1 METQVLIIGG
11 GATGTGLARD
21 LALRGVQCIVAERED
36 INAGASGA
44 NHGLLHSGARYVST
58 DPTVTKECREESE
71 LLKRLAPHCIENTG
85 GLFVAVEGDDEKYV
99 ADFPHLCSRCS
110 IPVRAL
116 DIKDARE
123 LEPALSKNLIAAY
136 AVDDATIDPFKLS
149 LENIFQAQQLGT
161 TLLCHN
167 KAVGFKKSGNRIQ
180 ATYLL
185 NTKTGEETI
194 VEAEQV
200 VNAAGVW
207 VREVAAL
214 MGISIDMLYSKGSLL
229 VTDNRLTKRVIN
241 RLRRP
246 ADGDISVPGGTASIL
261 GTTSVRI
268 KSLDKICPTI
278 EEVDLIVDEGATML
292 PILETTRY
300 IRAYAGV
307 RPLIRAQGEIDDHSV
322 SRRFALLDHVQNGLE
337 NFATIPGGKLTT
349 YRFMAEKAADLVCQ
363 RLGVA
368 SPCLTRTE
376 PLPFTQAGRWTEPGL
391 GPRQWLSGMNTNEP
405 LLCECEMLST
415 RVIDGIIR
423 SIQKQNGTLNL
434 EAIGLRSRMGK
445 GPCQGTSCGGRVIGY
460 MYEQGLLDKDQGLT
474 NLREF
479 LCGRW
484 IGERPILWDGQLIQA
499 ELKEAVYCG
508 LSNLEV

>member
-21 LALRGVQCIVAERED
+21 LALRGVQCIVAEKGD

-58 DPTVTKECREESE
+58 DPTVTKECQEENE

-99 ADFPHLCSRCS
+99 ADFPHLCSKCG
-110 IPVRAL
+110 IPVMAI

-123 LEPALSKNLIAAY
+123 LEPALSKNLIAVY
-136 AVDDATIDPFKLS
+136 AVEDATIDPFKLS
-149 LENIFQAQQLGT
+149 LENISQAQQHGT
-161 TLLCHN
+161 TLLCNN
-167 KAVGFKKSGNRIQ
+167 KVVEFNKSGSRIR
-180 ATYLL
+180 AAILL

-200 VNAAGVW
+200 INAAGVW
-207 VREVAAL
+207 AREVAAFA
-214 MGISIDMLYSKGSLL
+214 GISIDMLYSKGSLV
-229 VTDNRLTKRVIN
+229 VTDSRLTKRVIN

-246 ADGDISVPGGTASIL
+246 ADGDIVVPGGTASIL

-268 KSLDKICPTI
+268 KSLDSISPTI
-278 EEVDLIVDEGATML
+278 KEVDLIVDEGATML
-292 PILETTRY
+292 PVLETTRY

-307 RPLIRAQGEIDDHSV
+307 RPLLRTQGEIDDHSV
-322 SRRFALLDHVQNGLE
+322 SRRFELLDHAENGLE

-349 YRFMAEKAADLVCQ
+349 YRYMAEKTADLVCQ
-363 RLGVA
+363 RIRV
-368 SPCLTRTE
+368 SSQCLTKTE
-376 PLPFTQAGRWTEPGL
+376 PLPCTQAGMWTEPGV
-391 GPRQWLSGMNTNEP
+391 GPRQWVKEKSTHEP

-415 RVIDGIIR
+415 SIIGSVIK

-434 EAIGLRSRMGK
+434 NAIGMRSRMGK
-445 GPCQGTSCGGRVIGY
+445 GPCQGTSCGGRVVGY
-460 MYEQGLLDKDQGLT
+460 IYEKGLLDSDKGLT
-474 NLREF
+474 NLKDF
-479 LCGRW
+479 LCRRW
-484 IGERPILWDGQLIQA
+484 IGERPVLWDGQLVQA
-499 ELKEAVYCG
+499 ELKEALYCG
-508 LSNLEV
+508 LSNLEL